1 MTDDITRSS
10 TRPARR
16 PSTRAVRAG
25 IATDLHHGAV
35 VPPIHLSSTFA
46 FEGFGK
52 KRLYDY
58 TRTGNPTREYLAN
71 ALAELE
77 DGEGAVVTSTGMSA
91 VALVLQLVRPGDLIL
106 AAHDCYGGTHRIL
119 RSLAARGQFDV
130 EFVNLSAEGAAEVVR
145 SRRPKLLWI
154 ETPSNP
160 ILRVTNLAQVIEAG
174 HEGGAIVA
182 VDNTFLSPVLQRPIE
197 FGADLVIHST
207 TKYLNGHSD
216 VVGGAVVA
224 ADAAL
229 VEELAWWANCLG
241 ITGAPFDSFLTLRG
255 VRTLHA
261 RMRVH
266 CENAARVVE
275 RLCTH
280 DAVKRVYYPGLT
292 SHPGHS
298 IAASQQDGFGAM
310 VSFEVNG
317 GIEGVKEFVNALQ
330 CFTLAESL
338 GGVES
343 LVAHPA
349 TMTHASMD
357 EAARATAG
365 IEDSLLRLS
374 VGIEHA
380 DDLVADLGAALDV
393 AANCVSDSYSG
404 KESTGAEVSV

>member
-130 EFVNLSAEGAAEVVR
+130 EFVNLSADSAAETVR

-160 ILRVTNLAQVIEAG
+160 ILRVTDLARVIEAG

-275 RLCTH
+275 RLCSH

-292 SHPGHS
+292 SHPGHT

-393 AANCVSDSYSG
+393 AANCVSNSYSG

>member
-1 MTDDITRSS
+1 MSDEIRNSA
-10 TRPARR
+10 RPPRR
-16 PSTRAVRAG
+16 PETRAVRAG

-46 FEGFGK
+46 FDGFGK

-58 TRTGNPTREYLAN
+58 TRTGNPTREHLAN

-77 DGEGAVVTSTGMSA
+77 GGEGAVVTSTGMSA
-91 VALVLQLVRPGDLIL
+91 VALVLQLVRPGDLIV

-119 RSLAARGQFDV
+119 RSLAARGHFDV
-130 EFVNLSAEGAAEVVR
+130 AFVDLTCETAAETVT
-145 SRRPKLLWI
+145 SRRPRLLWV

-160 ILRVTNLAQVIEAG
+160 LLRLTDLACVIAAG
-174 HEGGAIVA
+174 HEVGAIVT
-182 VDNTFLSPVLQRPIE
+182 VDNTFLSPALQRPIE
-197 FGADLVIHST
+197 FGADLVVHST

-224 ADAAL
+224 SDQSL
-229 VEELAWWANCLG
+229 LEELAWWANCLG

-275 RLCTH
+275 LLSNH
-280 DAVKRVYYPGLT
+280 DAVKHLYYPGLAT
-292 SHPGHS
+292 HPGHS
-298 IAASQQDGFGAM
+298 VAASQQAGFGAM
-310 VSFEVNG
+310 VSFELEG
-317 GIEGVKEFVNALQ
+317 GIDSVERFVNALQ

-357 EAARATAG
+357 QEARTHAG
-365 IEDSLLRLS
+365 IDDSLLRLS

-380 DDLVADLGAALDV
+380 DDLVADLTVGLNAAASVATSYHGAESREV
-393 AANCVSDSYSG
+393 AA
-404 KESTGAEVSV
+404 TI